1 VGDLQ
6 RLLSPQTAAVIGGG
20 IWGHSVIQQCQ
31 KLGFEGMLYAV
42 HPNVKAVAGVPT
54 YRSVADLPVV
64 PDATFIAVNRDAT
77 IDIVRQLSKRGAGGA
92 VCFASG
98 FLEAEEENAEG
109 AALQEA
115 LINAAGDMP
124 IIGQIAMALSII

>member
-1 VGDLQ
+1 MGNLH
-6 RLLSPQTAAVIGGG
+6 RLFSPQTVAVIGGG
-20 IWGHSVIQQCQ
+20 IWGRSVIQQCQ

-42 HPNVKAVAGVPT
+42 HPKAKAVADVPA
-54 YRSVADLPVV
+54 YRSVADLPVA

-98 FLEAEEENAEG
+98 FLEAEEENAGG

-124 IIGQIAMALSII
+124 IIGPN